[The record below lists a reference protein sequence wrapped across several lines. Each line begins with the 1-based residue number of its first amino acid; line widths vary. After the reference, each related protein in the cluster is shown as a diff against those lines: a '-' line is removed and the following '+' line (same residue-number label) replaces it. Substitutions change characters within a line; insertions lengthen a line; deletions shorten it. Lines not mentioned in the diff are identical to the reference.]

1 MPVLRAAFA
10 LIFVLCSVAQAQD
23 KPLTSLET
31 GLTAKGWEAVGR
43 IDIGRTGF
51 CTGALISDRL
61 VLTAAH
67 CLFNNETGQ
76 RHADAEIT
84 FRAGLRN
91 GRAVAEGRVLRSVVH
106 PDYRVARNATPETV
120 ENDLALLELVHPITN
135 RGVTP
140 FDVREQ
146 PQRGDVVRVVS
157 YARGRL
163 DAPSLQ
169 DQCRVLD
176 SAAQGVVYMTCSVD
190 FGASGSPVFS
200 FGDGQAQIVSVISA
214 KGVSDGGDYVGDIS
228 FGVALGSK
236 LDSLRA
242 ALSARDSRFLQAPQL
257 KPDTESPAPRRMSR
271 EGGARFL
278 RP

>member
-1 MPVLRAAFA
+1 MPVLRALVAFTFLLTSA
-10 LIFVLCSVAQAQD
+10 AHAQD
-23 KPLTSLET
+23 KPLTLLET
-31 GLTAKGWEAVGR
+31 GLTAVGWEAVGR
-43 IDIGRTGF
+43 LDIGPTGF
-51 CTGALISDRL
+51 CTGALISERL

-67 CLFNNETGQ
+67 CLFDSETGK
-76 RHADAEIT
+76 RHADGDIL

-106 PDYRVARNATPETV
+106 PAYQVARHATPETV
-120 ENDLALLELVHPITN
+120 EIDLALLELVHPITN

-140 FDVREQ
+140 FKVRER
-146 PQRGDVVRVVS
+146 PQRGDMVSVVS

-176 SAAQGVVYMTCSVD
+176 SLAQGVVYMTCAAD

-200 FGDGQAQIVSVISA
+200 LDSGQAEIVSVISA

-228 FGVALGSK
+228 FGVALGHK
-236 LDSLRA
+236 LNSLRA
-242 ALSARDSRFLQAPQL
+242 ALKARDKRFVQAPQ
-257 KPDTESPAPRRMSR
+257 PGSTADRSAPRRMSG